1 MFFSKILRKVI
12 YPNSYSNEAYIRYLR
27 SKNIKIGKGCIF
39 YSPNKTSIDV
49 ERGHMLTIGDYV
61 KIASGVKILTHDYSR
76 SVLCNMEE
84 YGDVGEAG
92 KTIIGNNLFIGID
105 AIILMG
111 TTIGDNSIIGAG
123 SVVSGEFPA
132 NVVVAGNP
140 ARVIST
146 IDEYYKKR
154 KKREISAAKE
164 YVKQWRLTYGTDPS
178 IRDMTNS
185 FMWLYLPRNE
195 NTVNEFSDMFQLNGV
210 DLEKYKKSFFSSD
223 PEYESFEAFLEDC
236 NN

>member
-1 MFFSKILRKVI
+1 MFSKLLRKI
-12 YPNSYSNEAYIRYLR
+12 IFPNSYSNEAYIRYLR
-27 SKNIKIGKGCIF
+27 SKHIKVGKGCIF

-61 KIASGVKILTHDYSR
+61 KVTSGVKILTHDYSR
-76 SVLCNMEE
+76 SVLCNMEG

-92 KTIIGNNLFIGID
+92 NTTIGNNVFIGVD

-123 SVVSGEFPA
+123 SVVSGEFPS

-140 ARVIST
+140 AKVISS
-146 IDEYYKKR
+146 IDYYYEKR
-154 KKREISAAKE
+154 KKKELSAAKE
-164 YVKQWRLTYGTDPS
+164 YVKQWRQTYGIDPS

-185 FMWLYLPRNE
+185 FMWLYLPRTE
-195 NTVNEFSDMFQLNGV
+195 NTINEFADMFQLNGV
-210 DLEKYKKSFFSSD
+210 DLEKYKKSFLSSI